1 MTDPRSQATRIQRDT
16 GGIGTG
22 ARSGW
27 VAFAGIVLLLVGA
40 FNVIFGLTA
49 IFEDETLSA
58 VGGQVIVWDLTA
70 WGWIHLVL
78 GLVQILA
85 GLGLFAGREWARWA
99 AIVFAMLNAIG
110 QVAFITVFPLW
121 TLLVIT
127 LDIVVIYQLTA
138 RWAPD
143 ELT

>member
-16 GGIGTG
+16 GGIGAG

-27 VAFAGIVLLLVGA
+27 AAFAGIVLLMVGA

-49 IFEDETLSA
+49 IFEDETLTA
-58 VGGQVIVWDLTA
+58 VGGRVIVWDITT
-70 WGWIHLVL
+70 WGWIHLVF
-78 GLVQILA
+78 GLVQVLA
-85 GLGLFAGREWARWA
+85 GLGLFAAREWARWA

-121 TLLVIT
+121 TILVIT
-127 LDIVVIYQLTA
+127 LDLIVIYQLTA
-138 RWAPD
+138 RWERD
-143 ELT
+143 ELV

>member
-16 GGIGTG
+16 GGIGAD

-27 VAFAGIVLLLVGA
+27 AAFAGIVLLMVGA

-49 IFEDETLSA
+49 IFEDETLTA
-58 VGGQVIVWDLTA
+58 VGGRVIVWDLTT
-70 WGWIHLVL
+70 WGWIHLVF
-78 GLVQILA
+78 GLVQVLA
-85 GLGLFAGREWARWA
+85 GLGLFAAREWARWA

-121 TLLVIT
+121 TILVIT
-127 LDIVVIYQLTA
+127 LDLIVIYQLTA
-138 RWAPD
+138 RWERD
-143 ELT
+143 ELV

>member
-16 GGIGTG
+16 GGIGAG

-27 VAFAGIVLLLVGA
+27 AAFAGIVLLMVGA

-49 IFEDETLSA
+49 IFEDETLTA
-58 VGGQVIVWDLTA
+58 VGGRVIVWDLTT
-70 WGWIHLVL
+70 WGWIHLVF
-78 GLVQILA
+78 GLVQVLA
-85 GLGLFAGREWARWA
+85 GLGLFAAREWARWA

-127 LDIVVIYQLTA
+127 LDLIVIYQLTA
-138 RWAPD
+138 RWEPD
-143 ELT
+143 ELV

>member
-16 GGIGTG
+16 GGIGAG

-27 VAFAGIVLLLVGA
+27 AAFAGIVLLMVGA

-49 IFEDETLSA
+49 IFEDETLTA
-58 VGGQVIVWDLTA
+58 VGGRVIVWDLTT
-70 WGWIHLVL
+70 WGWIHLVF
-78 GLVQILA
+78 GLVQVLA
-85 GLGLFAGREWARWA
+85 GLGLFAAREWARWA

-121 TLLVIT
+121 TILVIT
-127 LDIVVIYQLTA
+127 LDLIVIYQLTA
-138 RWAPD
+138 RWERE
-143 ELT
+143 ELV

>member
-27 VAFAGIVLLLVGA
+27 AAFAGIVLVLVGA

-58 VGGQVIVWDLTA
+58 VGGQVIVWDLTV

>member
-27 VAFAGIVLLLVGA
+27 AAFAGIVLLLVGA

-49 IFEDETLSA
+49 IFEDEALTA
-58 VGGQVIVWDLTA
+58 DGGRVIVWDLTA

-78 GLVQILA
+78 GLVQVLA

-121 TLLVIT
+121 TILVIT
-127 LDIVVIYQLTA
+127 LDLIVIYQLTA
-138 RWAPD
+138 RWERD
-143 ELT
+143 ELV

>member
-27 VAFAGIVLLLVGA
+27 AAFAGIVLVLVGA
-40 FNVIFGLTA
+40 FNAIFGLTA
-49 IFEDETLSA
+49 IFEDETLTA
-58 VGGQVIVWDLTA
+58 TGGRVIVWDLTT

-78 GLVQILA
+78 GLAQVLA
-85 GLGLFAGREWARWA
+85 GLGLFAGREWARLA

-138 RWAPD
+138 RWEPD

>member
-27 VAFAGIVLLLVGA
+27 TAFAGIVLVLVGA

-49 IFEDETLSA
+49 IFEDETLTA
-58 VGGQVIVWDLTA
+58 TGGRVIVWDLTT

-78 GLVQILA
+78 GLVQVLA
-85 GLGLFAGREWARWA
+85 GLGLFAGREWTRWA

-138 RWAPD
+138 RWEPD

>member
-16 GGIGTG
+16 GGIGAG

-27 VAFAGIVLLLVGA
+27 AAFAGIVLLMVGA

-49 IFEDETLSA
+49 IFEDETLTA
-58 VGGQVIVWDLTA
+58 VGGRVIVWDLTT
-70 WGWIHLVL
+70 WGWIHLVF
-78 GLVQILA
+78 GIVQVLA
-85 GLGLFAGREWARWA
+85 GLGLFAAREWARWA

-121 TLLVIT
+121 TILVIT
-127 LDIVVIYQLTA
+127 LDLIVIYQLTA
-138 RWAPD
+138 RWERD
-143 ELT
+143 ELV

>member
-16 GGIGTG
+16 GGIGAG

-27 VAFAGIVLLLVGA
+27 AAFAGIVLLMVGA

-49 IFEDETLSA
+49 IFEDETLTA
-58 VGGQVIVWDLTA
+58 VGGRVIVWDLTT
-70 WGWIHLVL
+70 WGWIHLVF
-78 GLVQILA
+78 GLVQVLA
-85 GLGLFAGREWARWA
+85 GLGLFAAREWARWA

-121 TLLVIT
+121 TILVIT
-127 LDIVVIYQLTA
+127 LDLIVIYQLTA
-138 RWAPD
+138 RWERD
-143 ELT
+143 ELV